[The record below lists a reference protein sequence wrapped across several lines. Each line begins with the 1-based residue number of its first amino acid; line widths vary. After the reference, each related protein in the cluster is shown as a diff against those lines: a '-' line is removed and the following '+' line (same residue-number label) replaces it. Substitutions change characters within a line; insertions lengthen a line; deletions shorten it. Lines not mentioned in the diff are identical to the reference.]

1 MVPVGACLGL
11 SAVLFAIGMVG
22 FLGRRNIILMLVSV
36 EIMLNA
42 VNVSLAA
49 FSHRLQDPRGQILAL
64 FVIAVAAAES
74 TQGGRQCRESDRAEV
89 VTSAR
94 PLFAV
99 LVPAVGAL
107 LIARTGE
114 RRANLREFWSVAA
127 GVLQAALVGSMIPD
141 VLAGRAPE
149 WVLFRILPGIELA
162 FRVDGFGLLFGLGA
176 SLLWIATSFY
186 SIGYMRA
193 LGEHA
198 QTRYFACFALAL
210 SATMGV
216 ALSAN
221 LFTLFL
227 FYEALT
233 LVTYPLVGHK
243 ETAEARAGARKYIIY
258 LLGAAKLL
266 LVAALILTYNV
277 AGTLEFRKGGILP
290 VSELAAEPTLLYV
303 VFALFLFGFAKNAV
317 MPLHSWLPA
326 AMVAPTP
333 VSALLHAVAVVKTGV
348 FATLRVFLYVFGL
361 EAMKRLD
368 ADVLALV
375 VASVTI
381 LLASLLALGQDN
393 LKARLAFSTVSQLSY
408 IVLGA
413 ALLTPSG
420 ILGGVAHITNHAV
433 SKITLFLCAG
443 SIYVSTRKT
452 EISQM
457 SGLASQMPWTMAA
470 FAVASL
476 SLVGIPPASGFISK
490 WYLALGSVER
500 GNTWLLGV
508 LLASSLLNAAY
519 LGPIVFRA
527 YFEEAPDSPH
537 DAVVEVPWMVIPL
550 VLTALASLLL
560 GVYPDPVLTL
570 AGRVLP

>member
-1 MVPVGACLGL
+1 
-11 SAVLFAIGMVG
+11 
-22 FLGRRNIILMLVSV
+22 
-36 EIMLNA
+36 
-42 VNVSLAA
+42 
-49 FSHRLQDPRGQILAL
+49 
-64 FVIAVAAAES
+64 
-74 TQGGRQCRESDRAEV
+74 V
-89 VTSAR
+89 VTSLE
-94 PLFAV
+94 PLLAV

-114 RRANLREFWSVAA
+114 RRPNLREFWSVAA
-127 GVLQAALVGSMIPD
+127 GVLQAAFVASMIPD
-141 VLAGRAPE
+141 VLAGRTPE
-149 WVLFRILPGIELA
+149 FVLFRILPGVALA
-162 FRVDGFGLLFGLGA
+162 FRADGFGLLFGLGA

-186 SIGYMRA
+186 SIGYMRS
-193 LGEHA
+193 LGAHA

-216 ALSAN
+216 AFSAN

-233 LVTYPLVGHK
+233 LATYPLVGHA
-243 ETAEARAGARKYIIY
+243 ETDEAKAGARKYIIY

-266 LVAALILTYNV
+266 LVAAVILTYNV

-290 VSELAAEPTLLYV
+290 ASELAAEPTLLYV
-303 VFALFLFGFAKNAV
+303 VFVLFLFGFAKNAV

-348 FATLRVFLYVFGL
+348 FATLRVFLFVFGL
-361 EAMKRLD
+361 DAMKLLGAD
-368 ADVLALV
+368 ALALV

-381 LLASLLALGQDN
+381 ILGSLLALGQDN

-420 ILGGVAHITNHAV
+420 ILGGVAHISNHAV

-443 SIYVSTRKT
+443 SIYVSTHKT
-452 EISQM
+452 EVSQM
-457 SGLASQMPWTMAA
+457 SGLPRQMPWTMAA
-470 FAVASL
+470 FSVASL

-490 WYLALGSVER
+490 WYLAVGAVQRGS
-500 GNTWLLGV
+500 GWLLGV

-519 LGPIVFRA
+519 LGPIVFKA
-527 YFEEAPDSPH
+527 YFEEPRDRAHHAIS
-537 DAVVEVPWMVIPL
+537 EVPWMVIPL

-560 GVYPDPVLTL
+560 GIYPDPVLTL
-570 AGRVLP
+570 AAKVLP

>member
-1 MVPVGACLGL
+1 MVT
-11 SAVLFAIGMVG
+11 
-22 FLGRRNIILMLVSV
+22 
-36 EIMLNA
+36 
-42 VNVSLAA
+42 
-49 FSHRLQDPRGQILAL
+49 FS
-64 FVIAVAAAES
+64 IA
-74 TQGGRQCRESDRAEV
+74 
-89 VTSAR
+89 
-94 PLFAV
+94 PLLAV
-99 LVPAVGAL
+99 LVSAAGAL
-107 LIARTGE
+107 LIAWTGQ

-127 GVLQAALVGSMIPD
+127 GVAMFGFVASMIPD
-141 VLAGRAPE
+141 VLAGRTPE
-149 WVLFRILPGIELA
+149 CVLFRILPGVELA
-162 FRVDGFGLLFGLGA
+162 FRTDGFGLLFGLGA

-186 SIGYMRA
+186 SIGYMRS

-221 LFTLFL
+221 LFTLFV

-266 LVAALILTYNV
+266 LVAALILTYNA
-277 AGTLEFRKGGILP
+277 AGTLDFRKGGILP
-290 VSELAAEPTLLYV
+290 ASVLAAQPTFFYV

-348 FATLRVFLYVFGL
+348 FATLRVFLFVFGL
-361 EAMKRLD
+361 DAMRLLG
-368 ADVLALV
+368 ADTLALV

-381 LLASLLALGQDN
+381 LLGSLLALGQDN

-408 IVLGA
+408 IILGA
-413 ALLTPSG
+413 ALLTPNG

-443 SIYVSTRKT
+443 SIYVSTHKT
-452 EISQM
+452 EVSQM
-457 SGLASQMPWTMAA
+457 SGLARRMPWTMAA

-476 SLVGIPPASGFISK
+476 SLVGIPPASGFVSK
-490 WYLALGSVER
+490 WYLALGSVQR
-500 GNTWLLGV
+500 GSVWLLGV
-508 LLASSLLNAAY
+508 LLVSSLLNAAY
-519 LGPIVFRA
+519 LGPVVFKA
-527 YFEEAPDSPH
+527 YFEEAPDLAP
-537 DAVVEVPWMVIPL
+537 DAVFEVPWMVIPL

-560 GVYPDPVLTL
+560 GVYPDPVLKL